1 VRHDPYRSADY
12 QENDQKSEGKGQHDN
27 AIRHNARNVRLEAV
41 ADGATVNMTV
51 SNDGDPIS
59 GPNRDKIFD
68 AFFTTRRDT
77 GGTGMGLA
85 IVQAVMTSHGGS
97 IRLLPRLAWRSSFS
111 FRPRKAGSAASSDP
125 LDDDRGRHVAGGAH
139 RHQAALEVATLQ
151 FVEDGP
157 DQASMISAS
166 TMVFSSKC

>member
-1 VRHDPYRSADY
+1 MRHDPYRSADY

-77 GGTGMGLA
+77 GRHRNGA
-85 IVQAVMTSHGGS
+85 SD
-97 IRLLPRLAWRSSFS
+97 RS
-111 FRPRKAGSAASSDP
+111 
-125 LDDDRGRHVAGGAH
+125 GRHDQSWRIDSAVAEAGVAFEL
-139 RHQAALEVATLQ
+139 QCPAA
-151 FVEDGP
+151 
-157 DQASMISAS
+157 
-166 TMVFSSKC
+166 